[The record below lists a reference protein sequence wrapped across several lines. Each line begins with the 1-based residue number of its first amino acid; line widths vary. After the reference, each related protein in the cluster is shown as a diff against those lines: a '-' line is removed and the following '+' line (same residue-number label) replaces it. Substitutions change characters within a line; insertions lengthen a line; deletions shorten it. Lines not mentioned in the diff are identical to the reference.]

1 MLKSSVE
8 RLKKISSRISAILE
22 ICASGVEAALNDET
36 IKQPA
41 IMMHFIN
48 MHELLKG
55 IQESNDIEAL
65 SIFAKDEVQ
74 ALSKIRNIASHEYE
88 KINFTLI
95 KIAIEDIL
103 PQMKQ
108 KIDDEIKKLNQRD

>member
-74 ALSKIRNIASHEYE
+74 ALSKTRNIASHE